1 MKTVFKAELH
11 KMLRCPAL
19 WGAILIGMIA
29 CGINVVENCQTA
41 QPWLD
46 NYLDGDG
53 TGYSTL
59 SIFANWIDGLQVS
72 LGEAVFFTIFP
83 LLAALPYAWSLRSE
97 WSTGYM
103 NHLLVRESK
112 KTYLLSKFF
121 VVFLSGG
128 MAIAIPIILN
138 FIANMWFLP
147 LCLSSPVI
155 TGGGQWQFLSHLFF
169 THPMAFVL
177 IRIVTCFFWG
187 GTLACLGMTA
197 SMFIPHAIAAVL
209 SPFILFLAGS
219 VLSERTYQT
228 ADSTVWQRLDKNPF
242 QLLHAISYGINPAW
256 YVWTIIAVLLAAVF
270 FVYYLRGKRNEI
282 L

>member
-83 LLAALPYAWSLRSE
+83 LLAAGEYITPAELPVEIKKDNPDKLTLYNQEAEKATILRA
-97 WSTGYM
+97 
-103 NHLLVRESK
+103 LESSGNNK
-112 KTYLLSKFF
+112 SKAAQMLGIDRKTLYNKMKLYH
-121 VVFLSGG
+121 
-128 MAIAIPIILN
+128 I
-138 FIANMWFLP
+138 
-147 LCLSSPVI
+147 
-155 TGGGQWQFLSHLFF
+155 GQD
-169 THPMAFVL
+169 
-177 IRIVTCFFWG
+177 
-187 GTLACLGMTA
+187 
-197 SMFIPHAIAAVL
+197 
-209 SPFILFLAGS
+209 
-219 VLSERTYQT
+219 E
-228 ADSTVWQRLDKNPF
+228 
-242 QLLHAISYGINPAW
+242 
-256 YVWTIIAVLLAAVF
+256 
-270 FVYYLRGKRNEI
+270 
-282 L
+282 